1 MLHIQVNNEKN
12 FQLIVGFKLIPILD
26 YSAEGLALALED
38 ESKNAKAPD
47 TYREF
52 MQHISQDLNERQS
65 DKVAIQKLT
74 DKANLYSSYVKTTEQ
89 TYNTLAEIH
98 KEERKR
104 GDTLEEDV
112 LQLKE
117 KIKKMEMDHAARIT
131 ELKNVVVHLKNTY
144 VTTLEQ
150 TKEDHEK
157 ISNKQAQGRKNIEE
171 KLISR
176 EFELGEL
183 RSKHRD
189 TEAQLI
195 KTREEFDVYKAENIQ
210 LRSLVVH
217 LRNNSMIPHQQQHI
231 QPQNHHYQ

>member
-1 MLHIQVNNEKN
+1 MPTSNQ
-12 FQLIVGFKLIPILD
+12 QLELVEASWPPTFASYTGKQRKELSTNCGRRI
-26 YSAEGLALALED
+26 E
-38 ESKNAKAPD
+38 NAKAPD
-47 TYREF
+47 TYRKF

-98 KEERKR
+98 KEERRAPIKR
-104 GDTLEEDV
+104 
-112 LQLKE
+112 

-150 TKEDHEK
+150 TKEDFEK